1 VKVDRFQHLWKFE
14 NALPVLCSTAYIVD
28 RKMAIKSDHQNLN
41 DLPVAAITNVA
52 FNMSL
57 IITPEKL
64 VFYWKWITFLHFK
77 TPHGHQEVKNVRKG
91 LQRCNTSGAFDLLL
105 SL

>member
-1 VKVDRFQHLWKFE
+1 MKVGRFQHLWEFE

-28 RKMAIKSDHQNLN
+28 RKLAIKSDHQNVN
-41 DLPVAAITNVA
+41 DLPVATITNVV

-64 VFYWKWITFLHFK
+64 VFFYWK
-77 TPHGHQEVKNVRKG
+77 
-91 LQRCNTSGAFDLLL
+91 
-105 SL
+105 